1 VLAFFFAAGPVS
13 PSYLYVLVSPPYD
26 PPTPRGSAEVSEYEY
41 CPFGEDDTEVEGD
54 DEVDADEIYL

>member
-1 VLAFFFAAGPVS
+1 
-13 PSYLYVLVSPPYD
+13 
-26 PPTPRGSAEVSEYEY
+26 VSEYEY